1 MPRKV
6 FVTGHGWVFFP
17 DDSTDQEIHETL
29 LRDFPPPDPTVA
41 EYAKST
47 IGAFAQGAAD
57 TVASIPQAAGIA
69 TKFLSGS
76 DDPVEE
82 GLPWKLGQGISDT
95 VERALP
101 EDPRLKGKSFLFST
115 LPQALGSTVGFAGT
129 GAVGEL
135 GLASRLASPAAK
147 ALARTAITAGTGA
160 AAGGVEGYRD
170 AKANG
175 ADDATA
181 FKSALLNAGMG
192 LSEAAPISRI
202 FDRINV
208 KTGGALRALYDAGLS
223 AAEEGTQEALQSSFQ
238 NLVAQNL
245 YDEDRALLQTVG
257 ESGLAGAASGLLMTL
272 AGKGVHRAIGGKD
285 EPRDPAAGMVIS
297 TPQEPVQPAQPAP
310 APVAQPVEVT
320 PTLANDLEAS
330 IKGNQL
336 APEPA
341 KPAPAAE
348 PSAVAPEVPEP
359 AGEPATAKRPK
370 FDDKAP
376 NPAES
381 RVSSLAAEDQVH
393 EALTLG
399 ELPLGEWTEEQRQ
412 LAEALRKGTTL
423 QATDKDVYRMIFSR
437 ATNEDR
443 HLNGEKVK
451 NFLTADSDRKWQAM
465 ARGEYQALADET
477 KPDKIEVIQKGLGE
491 TLRNDAAQ
499 LAQEQTK
506 NTVLPET
513 DKIPA
518 QNQENRSLGEKPK
531 NQILDDEIPMDF
543 QPPPKRGPVASN
555 EMLDDDQIP
564 PSARMSL
571 APKPLTREDVENAL
585 DSVQAQLP
593 GATPTVVVQSV
604 DDLPEPLRNERAQ
617 AALWRGK
624 TYLVAD
630 NLADEQEAIFKWT
643 HEQVGHHGLRS
654 ILGDDMDQVLDLV
667 FQRYQQPAMR
677 AELDRITRTYDLD
690 LSTEAGQRE
699 AAEEILAKLAETNPT
714 DASLW
719 REVVA
724 WFKKAWRKLTGGDIS
739 EDEVRQ
745 LIRRA
750 YRQLQTQQ
758 TNESNLPN
766 VQRGELPQ
774 ASEDA
779 AGAPK
784 FSKKSKPNT
793 FIQQQDELLGKL
805 ADARRAGDTKEV
817 ERLRTEVE
825 ALEKAQF
832 GQSVKRK
839 TNDLLDEE
847 DLAPQ
852 PMPSADRRAAVR
864 MVQGVTTNPTVDAA
878 TWWTQLKRWL
888 RNFATPLPEL
898 PLLGQDSERFAAV
911 RRWFRAVSSETE
923 LSRKKAERMISDIIR
938 PIQELGRDLVD
949 PNTVRKYQDLTNRIH
964 AEWVKGEAK
973 DSELVDKLNAEL
985 DALEPA
991 MEKNP
996 WHLFSKVIIWRD
1008 LNYRTNVLKTEDG
1021 NDITPPA
1028 GLTKED
1034 VAATSREAQE
1044 AVEASEHKDA
1054 IKEALKRHYAFVER
1068 MQKEL
1073 EDHGEVIPD
1082 EMKNPDYF
1090 PHHIL
1095 DGWTGKLAPVRAT
1108 TEGPWRPYMQPITGT
1123 EKLHQS
1129 DYLAAMYKH
1138 ASDVLANNAQV
1149 ALVERDIKPYDIA
1162 KKHLAE
1168 LEEQFDPDTAKR
1180 LLYDE
1185 KYLPAGY
1192 TVIRPSEH
1200 LRLSASYVLDRTT
1213 LSEKLGKAI
1222 AEDEDLLKQLKEFG
1236 AELEIS
1242 AEDIREAL
1250 TVGEQVRWIVPQE
1263 VADVLTGIKKREDAA
1278 SNPGFG
1284 TRMFKPLATVQ
1295 KLWKLNTLFNPL
1307 NYVRYEY
1314 GNTMTDV
1321 IDKVFGL
1328 DPGLAK
1334 YLKQSLREIREAANG
1349 NTTPEYD
1356 AALKEGVMQTVTA
1369 GEAEELAKL
1378 ANFEDF
1384 LTSKERAKNTMS
1396 KVLTFT
1402 TGLSAVRE
1410 STFRYAKFL
1419 ADLDRIKKGERPVYG
1434 GAFHKEV
1441 EAQQTPEQKAGL
1453 ISRKS
1458 FGDYQDISVAGAT
1471 FRKYI
1476 FPFWSWQEVNMKYH
1490 ANLFRNM
1497 VDMVKLGDIMA
1508 AKHAGRGAAVA
1519 TTKAAVGIVLRL
1531 AVARVAIEAWNQ
1543 VGGKLAGLWDDDD
1556 DLEAKL
1562 SEADR
1567 RRLHIILGKD
1577 EKGRA
1582 LVVYVPNAM
1591 ADVMEW
1597 VGGNNFSRLFV
1608 DWASGDIS
1616 LGRFAR
1622 DYAKQ
1627 VPGDFLNKVAQAVR
1641 PEAKFAYTMVSGK
1654 DPFPDVLNQRSI
1666 DKGDW
1671 YWMLAQAMDR
1681 DMAMKLRQELDPYFY
1696 NPESAGDWWQRKILQ
1711 VRRRDPEQWAYF
1723 EIRDLAADFKEE
1735 KTGKRFEFGSY
1746 MSADQKVIRNFRK
1759 AIYNADMENAQK
1771 FYEAALG
1778 LGYTSTR
1785 FKASLKAQDPLN
1797 DLNKEQQ
1804 KEFEA
1809 SLNPYE
1815 KRMLKLAKAYY
1826 GRMASGKGQEAEL
1839 FPKKEGRPFTGRP
1852 EKLREL
1858 IESGRGR

>member
-1 MPRKV
+1 MKE
-6 FVTGHGWVFFP
+6 
-17 DDSTDQEIHETL
+17 TD
-29 LRDFPPPDPTVA
+29 R
-41 EYAKST
+41 
-47 IGAFAQGAAD
+47 
-57 TVASIPQAAGIA
+57 
-69 TKFLSGS
+69 
-76 DDPVEE
+76 
-82 GLPWKLGQGISDT
+82 
-95 VERALP
+95 
-101 EDPRLKGKSFLFST
+101 
-115 LPQALGSTVGFAGT
+115 
-129 GAVGEL
+129 
-135 GLASRLASPAAK
+135 
-147 ALARTAITAGTGA
+147 
-160 AAGGVEGYRD
+160 
-170 AKANG
+170 
-175 ADDATA
+175 
-181 FKSALLNAGMG
+181 
-192 LSEAAPISRI
+192 EA
-202 FDRINV
+202 
-208 KTGGALRALYDAGLS
+208 
-223 AAEEGTQEALQSSFQ
+223 
-238 NLVAQNL
+238 
-245 YDEDRALLQTVG
+245 
-257 ESGLAGAASGLLMTL
+257 
-272 AGKGVHRAIGGKD
+272 
-285 EPRDPAAGMVIS
+285 
-297 TPQEPVQPAQPAP
+297 
-310 APVAQPVEVT
+310 
-320 PTLANDLEAS
+320 
-330 IKGNQL
+330 
-336 APEPA
+336 
-341 KPAPAAE
+341 
-348 PSAVAPEVPEP
+348 
-359 AGEPATAKRPK
+359 
-370 FDDKAP
+370 
-376 NPAES
+376 
-381 RVSSLAAEDQVH
+381 
-393 EALTLG
+393 
-399 ELPLGEWTEEQRQ
+399 W
-412 LAEALRKGTTL
+412 
-423 QATDKDVYRMIFSR
+423 RMIFSR
-437 ATNEDR
+437 ASNEDR
-443 HLNGEKVK
+443 HLEGLKPK
-451 NFLTADSDRKWQAM
+451 LFLTADSTRNWQTLAK
-465 ARGEYQALADET
+465 GE
-477 KPDKIEVIQKGLGE
+477 V
-491 TLRNDAAQ
+491 AQ
-499 LAQEQTK
+499 PKT
-506 NTVLPET
+506 TVLPES

-518 QNQENRSLGEKPK
+518 QNQENRPLGQKPK
-531 NQILDDEIPMDF
+531 NPVETDEIPMEWEA
-543 QPPPKRGPVASN
+543 PAKPVRRGPFATQEGVS
-555 EMLDDDQIP
+555 DDDIP
-564 PSARMSL
+564 PSAFTQAQKEGQFSL
-571 APKPLTREDVENAL
+571 SPNPANQEGIKNGLEVDKSGTLALDKPLRKQDAATRKALSVLAEWPEFWHGDGEGVFQWLSAELGSPVEVEDKLLSMGIKWVSSGDKVVMLHPSTDGKPHFWEEFGRKLEAPDYRGAVEFVEKLQGKKTEIRDNPT
-585 DSVQAQLP
+585 AQIEGPKKAQTGKSIAIEDLREHAERLNWALP
-593 GATPTVVVQSV
+593 GALPTKVVQSV
-604 DDLPEPLRNERAQ
+604 SDLPESLQKRIKTEGHSGV
-617 AALWRGK
+617 RGVAVRGNTVYLIADHIQDK
-624 TYLVAD
+624 TD
-630 NLADEQEAIFKWT
+630 AIKTWL
-643 HEQVGHHGLRS
+643 HEQVGHHGIWIVAQDEMPDIVRAIVKRLNNPEFADIRS
-654 ILGDDMDQVLDLV
+654 DIVELYGLDLND
-667 FQRYQQPAMR
+667 PDDA
-677 AELDRITRTYDLD
+677 
-690 LSTEAGQRE
+690 RE
-699 AAEEILAKLAETNPT
+699 AAEEYIARMAEEADFDP
-714 DASLW
+714 SLW
-719 REVVA
+719 KQVVA

-739 EDEVRQ
+739 EDEIRA

-750 YRQLQTQQ
+750 YRQLQTSDGPQKAGPAEGEAFALDEGMKS
-758 TNESNLPN
+758 TPN
-766 VQRGELPQ
+766 SDKDKAYMDAVQRGDMEIAQRMVDAEARAAGFTEYFRAGESDESGVKAWASFSPDKDSAEAYLDNPGFGGDTLRKVFVKPTNTLSADVRSFMGMQELADSIELGEQDWMSDGWQYPWEESSKVKQKIEAAGFDAVAYVDDFPEGSETIVFTRNLDPENVKDSDPVTRDTSGNVIPLSKRFASEQEDRPPPISNTTQSNERNDTNVERADLPKDSGETGRDATRFSKRDRKQLGRDTESAQDELAMARAGGNPDRIKSAQSKLDALVRESQ
-774 ASEDA
+774 ASA
-779 AGAPK
+779 
-784 FSKKSKPNT
+784 KKSKPNT

-805 ADARRAGDTKEV
+805 AAARRAGDTKEV

-847 DLAPQ
+847 DMAPE

-864 MVQGVTTNPTVDAA
+864 MVQGVTTNPTTDAA
-878 TWWTQLKRWL
+878 TWWTSLKRWL
-888 RNFATPLPEL
+888 RNFASPLPEL
-898 PLLGQDSERFAAV
+898 PLLGQDTERFAAV
-911 RRWFRAVSSETE
+911 RRWFRSVSSETE
-923 LSRKKAERMISDIIR
+923 LSREKAKRMVRDIIR
-938 PIQELGRDLVD
+938 PIQELGRDVVD
-949 PNTVRKYQDLTNRIH
+949 PNTVRKYQDITNKIH
-964 AEWVKGEAK
+964 AEWVKGEAR
-973 DSELVDKLNAEL
+973 DSDLIDSLNAQL
-985 DALEPA
+985 DEVEPTIG
-991 MEKNP
+991 KNP
-996 WHLFSKVIIWRD
+996 WHLFQNVILWRD

-1028 GLTKED
+1028 GMTKEE
-1034 VAATSREAQE
+1034 VAATSREAHE

-1073 EDHGEVIPD
+1073 EAHGEVIPD

-1138 ASDVLANNAQV
+1138 ASDVMANNAQV
-1149 ALVERDIKPYDIA
+1149 ALVERDLKPYDIA
-1162 KKHLAE
+1162 KEHLAE

-1263 VADVLTGIKKREDAA
+1263 VADVLAGIKQREDAA

-1284 TRMFKPLATVQ
+1284 TRMTKPLASVQ
-1295 KLWKLNTLFNPL
+1295 KLWKMNTLFAPWNWI
-1307 NYVRYEY
+1307 RYEY

-1321 IDKVFGL
+1321 IDKVWGL

-1334 YLKQSLREIREAANG
+1334 YLKQSLREVREAANG

-1369 GEAEELAKL
+1369 AEAEELANL
-1378 ANFEDF
+1378 QNFEDF
-1384 LTSKERAKNTMS
+1384 LTTKERAKNTVS

-1476 FPFWSWQEVNMKYH
+1476 FPFWSWQEVNLKYH
-1490 ANLFRNM
+1490 VNLFRNM
-1497 VDMVKLGDIMA
+1497 TDMVKLGDILA

-1519 TTKAAVGIVLRL
+1519 TTRAAVGIVLRL

-1543 VGGKLAGLWDDDD
+1543 FGGQMAGLWDDDD
-1556 DLEAKL
+1556 DLEAQL

-1577 EKGRA
+1577 DKGKVR
-1582 LVVYVPNAM
+1582 VVYVPNAL

-1597 VGGNNFSRLFV
+1597 IGGNNFSRLFV

-1616 LGRFAR
+1616 LGRFAK

-1627 VPGDFLNKVAQAVR
+1627 VPGDMINKVAQAVR
-1641 PEAKFAYTMVSGK
+1641 PEAKFAYMMASGK

-1681 DMAMKLRQELDPYFY
+1681 DIAMKLRQELDPYFY

-1711 VRRRDPEQWAYF
+1711 IRRRDPEQWAYF

-1771 FYEAALG
+1771 FYEAALA

-1785 FKASLKAQDPLN
+1785 FKASLRAQDPLA
-1797 DLNKEQQ
+1797 DLNKEQA

-1826 GRMASGKGQEAEL
+1826 GRMASGKGQESEL